1 MLRYKKSYE
10 FIKRYRGLVLFIF
23 AVCLL
28 GGQIVTMSMLA
39 ESNENT
45 IAESYRL
52 EMSGGVSSEFGKV
65 DVKVLDALEK
75 SAKEEEDKKQA
86 AKEQKATEMAKRA
99 DAKNTKADGGA
110 KTEMANKEPTP
121 EKKPHPLQDKIAD
134 LSSSNPLKVKCFGTK
149 PYVAVT
155 NSTKDFDRIKGG
167 VVQKLVE
174 ERDFS
179 DKLTSVESIVARMW
193 LARERALQAEG
204 GQTHL
209 AALGNYLIAAQRT
222 LKDAHEY
229 HGDEGLEWA
238 KTLLHTRADKR
249 VIEQIKI
256 RVPSKRYTRKLNQK
270 MQLLINQPKDFIP
283 CTVRAEQQFGG
294 QMAAQLS
301 Q

>member
-28 GGQIVTMSMLA
+28 GGQIATMSMLA
-39 ESNENT
+39 DSNENT

-52 EMSGGVSSEFGKV
+52 EMSSGLSSEFGKV
-65 DVKVLDALEK
+65 DVEVLDALEK
-75 SAKEEEDKKQA
+75 SAKEEAEKQA
-86 AKEQKATEMAKRA
+86 AKEQKAEEKAKKA

-110 KTEMANKEPTP
+110 NTEMADKEPTP

-149 PYVAVT
+149 PYVAT
-155 NSTKDFDRIKGG
+155 ANSTRDFDRIKGG

-179 DKLTSVESIVARMW
+179 DELTSVESIVARMW

-204 GQTHL
+204 SQTHL
-209 AALGNYLIAAQRT
+209 AALGNYIIAAQRT
-222 LKDAHEY
+222 LKDAHEHY
-229 HGDEGLEWA
+229 GEEGLEWA
-238 KTLLHTRADKR
+238 KTLLQTRADER

-270 MQLLINQPKDFIP
+270 MQLLINQPEDFIP
-283 CTVRAEQQFGG
+283 CTLRAEQQFGG

>member
-52 EMSGGVSSEFGKV
+52 EMSSGVSSEFGKV

-75 SAKEEEDKKQA
+75 SAKEEEAKKQ
-86 AKEQKATEMAKRA
+86 KAEEMAKKA
-99 DAKNTKADGGA
+99 DAKKAKANGGA
-110 KTEMANKEPTP
+110 KAEMADKEPTP

-134 LSSSNPLKVKCFGTK
+134 LSSSNPLTVKCFGTK

-155 NSTKDFDRIKGG
+155 NSSKDFDRIKGG

-270 MQLLINQPKDFIP
+270 MQLLINQPEDFIP
-283 CTVRAEQQFGG
+283 CTVRAEQQFSG

>member
-1 MLRYKKSYE
+1 
-10 FIKRYRGLVLFIF
+10 
-23 AVCLL
+23 
-28 GGQIVTMSMLA
+28 MSMLA

-52 EMSGGVSSEFGKV
+52 EMSSGVSSEFGKV
-65 DVKVLDALEK
+65 DVKVLDALEE
-75 SAKEEEDKKQA
+75 SAKEEEAKKQ
-86 AKEQKATEMAKRA
+86 KAEEMAKKA
-99 DAKNTKADGGA
+99 DAKKAKANGGA
-110 KTEMANKEPTP
+110 KTEMADKEPTP

-134 LSSSNPLKVKCFGTK
+134 LSSSNPLTVKCFGTK

-179 DKLTSVESIVARMW
+179 DELTSVESIVARMW

-209 AALGNYLIAAQRT
+209 AAIGNYLIAAQRT

-270 MQLLINQPKDFIP
+270 MQLLINQPEDFIP